1 MMTEKENFIQNRKEL
16 YKQAVNKC
24 NELKENIKEEI
35 ESVNFIQIKKSNI
48 VKIGIKDENG
58 VDTGEHLEFDLED
71 INLPLRLN
79 ECDEKHRKN
88 LEFLRDQ
95 FIIIDKKEDKK
106 GKKIL
111 SWKEEEKLKVLQE
124 FYKREMGA
132 LDLFLGENG
141 TKKLLNGRKPYYSM
155 YEDINDMLEP
165 ILPKLKLRAD
175 DIANRIKEKYS
186 NKMND
191 DKDVLKLD
199 DIKKGIQK
207 QFMGDEINE

>member
-1 MMTEKENFIQNRKEL
+1 MADFIQ
-16 YKQAVNKC
+16 
-24 NELKENIKEEI
+24 LKKDSILR
-35 ESVNFIQIKKSNI
+35 
-48 VKIGIKDENG
+48 IGIKDNDG
-58 VDTGEHLEFDLED
+58 NDTGEHLEFDLED

-79 ECDEKHRKN
+79 DCDEKHRKN

-155 YEDINDMLEP
+155 YEDINEILTP

-175 DIANRIKEKYS
+175 DIAKKIKDKYS
-186 NKMND
+186 NVNNQ
-191 DKDVLKLD
+191 DKNVLK
-199 DIKKGIQK
+199 
-207 QFMGDEINE
+207 